1 MNAPPSFNFPLY
13 HACQTEARMEIGFEI
28 ILAILL
34 CVIGVKV
41 QRIHENVKTLLR
53 DRK

>member
-1 MNAPPSFNFPLY
+1 
-13 HACQTEARMEIGFEI
+13 MEIGFKLFL
-28 ILAILL
+28 ILFL

-41 QRIHENVKTLLR
+41 QRIDENVKALLR

>member
-1 MNAPPSFNFPLY
+1 M
-13 HACQTEARMEIGFEI
+13 MEIGFEI
-28 ILAILL
+28 IVVILL

-41 QRIHENVKTLLR
+41 QHIEALLR

>member
-1 MNAPPSFNFPLY
+1 MDIWF
-13 HACQTEARMEIGFEI
+13 EIG
-28 ILAILL
+28 LLVML

-41 QRIHENVKTLLR
+41 QRIDANVKALLR

>member
-1 MNAPPSFNFPLY
+1 
-13 HACQTEARMEIGFEI
+13 MEIGFKI
-28 ILAILL
+28 ILILFL

-41 QRIHENVKTLLR
+41 QRIDKNVEALLR